1 MDWSL
6 LVRNDDK
13 NLYEWGFIWAWTWEE
28 LGGVISMIKI
38 QNILYKIVK
47 ELIKILKIRSSKYV
61 RLEIYEAQYILYLLL
76 P

>member
-13 NLYEWGFIWAWTWEE
+13 NLYEWGFIWVWTWEE

-38 QNILYKIVK
+38 QNISYKIVK

>member
-6 LVRNDDK
+6 LVGNDDK
-13 NLYEWGFIWAWTWEE
+13 NLDEWGFIWVWIWEE

>member
-6 LVRNDDK
+6 LVGNDDK
-13 NLYEWGFIWAWTWEE
+13 NVYEWGFIWVWIWEE